1 MDLFENV
8 WIPIEQKEQ
17 GEATELKEE
26 RCGVCLG
33 QFIANYAYLSFRI
46 VIKYSFAYTCLT
58 TIYLDYFFF
67 VIVIKYDI

>member
-33 QFIANYAYLSFRI
+33 QFFENYSYLSFRI
-46 VIKYSFAYTCLT
+46 VIDYYFAFTFLT
-58 TIYLDYFFF
+58 TI
-67 VIVIKYDI
+67 

>member
-17 GEATELKEE
+17 GEAMELKEE

-33 QFIANYAYLSFRI
+33 QFILNYS
-46 VIKYSFAYTCLT
+46 
-58 TIYLDYFFF
+58 
-67 VIVIKYDI
+67 